1 MDKKVY
7 EISFLLSGK
16 LIDTEIADVLQKIK
30 KSFEEVGATVLKE
43 FEFNKINLAYPI
55 KKENAAYFGYFWFE
69 LDPQKIAELRKKF
82 AFEKEILRYLLITP
96 PPKYQTKSDS
106 SQLSKK
112 RYNNKKV
119 QNFSSDENSE
129 ETFNKYSPN
138 KDSTIREESADE
150 KLEEKLEEIQKLA

>member
-82 AFEKEILRYLLITP
+82 AFEKEILRYLLVTP
-96 PPKYQTKSDS
+96 PPKYQTKSAS
-106 SQLSKK
+106 SQIFKK
-112 RYNNKKV
+112 RYNDRKV
-119 QNFSSDENSE
+119 KNFSSENIE
-129 ETFNKYSPN
+129 ETN
-138 KDSTIREESADE
+138 KDFISTTPIKEESADE